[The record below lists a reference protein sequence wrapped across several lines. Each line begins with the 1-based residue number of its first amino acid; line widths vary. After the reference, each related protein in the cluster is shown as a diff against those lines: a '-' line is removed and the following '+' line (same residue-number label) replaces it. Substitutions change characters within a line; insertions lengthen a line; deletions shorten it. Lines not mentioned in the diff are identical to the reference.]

1 MIFSLVKL
9 AGGMLMPLPII
20 LICLIAGFVLLLANR
35 SRLAGYG
42 LLIAGTGLL
51 LLVSTPFLPERI
63 LGDLESRYQP
73 LHNPPSGAKW
83 IVVLGGGAHGGK
95 KRPAVSRLSE
105 SSLYRIAEGVRL
117 AKALP
122 RAKLVTSGGSDA
134 PGPGSAEL
142 MADVAKSWGIASNR
156 LITLDQTMNT
166 EDEAAAMAE
175 RAGDGEPVILV
186 TSAFHLPRAVALF
199 QGQGLEVIPAPAGY
213 LTDPDRSAKHIGHQ
227 LPQAG
232 YIQFMER
239 AMWEHLGLAWA
250 KLRGAV

>member
-1 MIFSLVKL
+1 MMFSLVKF

-20 LICLIAGFVLLLANR
+20 LICLIAGLLLLANR
-35 SRLAGYG
+35 SRIAGYG
-42 LLIAGTGLL
+42 LLLLGTGLL
-51 LLVSTPFLPERI
+51 LLVSTPFLPEQV

-73 LHNPPSGAKW
+73 LRNPPSGAKW